1 LSQLDPGLRAGP
13 SIDPRM
19 RARRIEVQRT
29 EGRRRLRRLVDLGL
43 VLAVAAGFFGA
54 LRSPLLD
61 VASIEVSGA
70 QRTGAEVVVEAA
82 GITTGEQLIDVRP
95 GQAARHV
102 ANLPWVGEAT
112 VHRTLGGTIQIVVTE
127 REPAAVLGD
136 GAAAVVVDATGRV
149 LARVAD
155 TPGVADGLV
164 HVQGVTGDLVPGAD
178 LGSQAAGGLA
188 LAKRLAD
195 VAPGAIAQVSIGKEL
210 TAALAQGGDVLFGD
224 GSRLTAKLRS
234 LQTVLE
240 QVDLR
245 CLDHLDLR
253 APGNPVLTRRAGCS

>member
-1 LSQLDPGLRAGP
+1 LSQLDPGLRTG
-13 SIDPRM
+13 SIDPRI
-19 RARRIEVQRT
+19 RARRIAVQRDA
-29 EGRRRLRRLVDLGL
+29 GRRRLRRLADVGL
-43 VLAVAAGFFGA
+43 VLAVAAGFVPA

-70 QRTGAEVVVEAA
+70 QRTGADAVVQAA
-82 GITTGEQLIDVRP
+82 GIAAGDQLVDVRP
-95 GQAARHV
+95 GEAARDV
-102 ANLPWVGEAT
+102 ANLPWVGKAT
-112 VHRTLGGTIQIVVTE
+112 VHRTLGGTVEIVVTE

-155 TPGVADGLV
+155 APGVADGLV
-164 HVQGVTGDLVPGAD
+164 HVQGVTGDLVPGAE
-178 LGSQAAGGLA
+178 LGGKAAGGLA

-195 VAPGAIAQVSIGKEL
+195 VAPGAISQVSIGDEL
-210 TAALAQGGDVLFGD
+210 TAGLAQGGEVRFGD
-224 GSRLTAKLRS
+224 GTRLTAKLRS

-253 APGNPVLTRRAGCS
+253 APGNPVLTRRAGCP